1 MQLGENKCPFFR
13 WMEEYKIEVA
23 KKVKNDLKVA
33 LRDESRGGTEDDKE
47 TKRNRINVED
57 KVLIKIDKLVD
68 LVQLLVVL
76 SLIMTVLVL
85 LGVVVLICK

>member
-1 MQLGENKCPFFR
+1 
-13 WMEEYKIEVA
+13 MEEYKIEVA

-33 LRDESRGGTEDDKE
+33 LQDESRGGTEDDKE
-47 TKRNRINVED
+47 TKCNRINVED
-57 KVLIKIDKLVD
+57 KVLIKMDKLVD